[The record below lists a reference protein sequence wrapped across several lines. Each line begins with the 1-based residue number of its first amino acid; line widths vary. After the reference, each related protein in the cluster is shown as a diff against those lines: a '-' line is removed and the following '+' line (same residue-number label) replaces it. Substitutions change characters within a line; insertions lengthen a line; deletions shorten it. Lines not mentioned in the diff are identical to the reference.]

1 MALLAFSPPARYLL
15 FKFFFFFLR
24 ALFFIC
30 AVIPS
35 AIRRCFSPMAT
46 TAVRSAEGA
55 GRLGDIDA
63 RIAPKTPVRYGGL
76 IIIAIL
82 PGFVAKRDSNFKSQ
96 GAPER
101 LFEKVATDMRRGVA
115 TLCAR
120 PQVAGALPS
129 DSM

>member
-1 MALLAFSPPARYLL
+1 
-15 FKFFFFFLR
+15 
-24 ALFFIC
+24 
-30 AVIPS
+30 
-35 AIRRCFSPMAT
+35 MAT

-82 PGFVAKRDSNFKSQ
+82 SGFVAKRDSNFKSQ

-101 LFEKVATDMRRGVA
+101 LFEKVATDLRRA
-115 TLCAR
+115 SLLCAR
-120 PQVAGALPS
+120 DRKLPVHCQVTACNS
-129 DSM
+129 S